1 MYWFKPGAK
10 NAASLVLGFA
20 MLVYLSACKPH
31 IENNGAFDLS
41 GYFKKEAARL
51 KKVNRPVKKTVSH
64 NGVTETKTVHIAN
77 WEQELGLFIDAD
89 INKPTWRSNYNVTDE
104 DSLLAYRAKDST
116 MKVSEI
122 LIKRDQ
128 QKIRW
133 ILIYTKTPKNYL
145 YTTTQKLVYYPDSI
159 YYISTRQDV
168 RFMGRN
174 NYRVTGVI
182 SK

>member
-1 MYWFKPGAK
+1 MLGLAL
-10 NAASLVLGFA
+10 LVCLP
-20 MLVYLSACKPH
+20 ACKPH

-41 GYFKKEAARL
+41 GYIKKEAARL
-51 KKVNRPVKKTVSH
+51 KKANRPVVKTVYH
-64 NGVTETKTVHIAN
+64 NGITETKTVHIAN

-89 INKPTWRSNYNVTDE
+89 INKPTWRNNYNVTDE

-116 MKVSEI
+116 LKVSEI
-122 LIKRDQ
+122 LINRTK

-145 YTTTQKLVYYPDSI
+145 YTTTQKLVYYPDSL

-174 NYRVTGVI
+174 YYRVTGVI
-182 SK
+182 GK